1 MPLRKRDRR
10 FPRPS
15 AWLIV
20 GALLSTMCAG
30 CGAPRSGSSERAAAG
45 DLDVLTQWLVGSFS
59 SAAQAARDSDYRDI
73 RLHHVRI
80 WPERDDGVWLYVE
93 QATAETP
100 ERPYRQRVY
109 RLARTRDGLVSEVF
123 ELPGEPADVLRRAG
137 AWREAR
143 PLADLDPSQLEPRS
157 GCTMYI
163 HRRPDGAFSGGTRG
177 SGCASTLRGAAYA
190 VSDLIELTADGLVTW
205 DRGYDADGRQVWGA
219 ERGGYEFRR
228 ITP

>member
-1 MPLRKRDRR
+1 MQIPGIHRR
-10 FPRPS
+10 FSRLLPLLLTCS
-15 AWLIV
+15 TLA
-20 GALLSTMCAG
+20 ALCAG
-30 CGAPRSGSSERAAAG
+30 CGATRDGGPGRANSG
-45 DLDVLTQWLVGSFS
+45 DLSDLSEWLIGSFS
-59 SAAQAARDSDYRDI
+59 SAEQAARDGDYRDI

-109 RLARTRDGLVSEVF
+109 RLARTGDGLVSEVF
-123 ELPGEPADVLRRAG
+123 ELPGEPSDVLRRAG
-137 AWREAR
+137 AWREAN
-143 PLADLDPSQLEPRS
+143 PLSDLEPSQLLPRS

-163 HRRPDGAFSGGTRG
+163 QRRPDGTFAGGTRG
-177 SGCASTLRGAAYA
+177 SGCASTLRGATYA
-190 VSDLIELTADGLVTW
+190 VSDLISLTADGLVTW

-228 ITP
+228 VAP